1 MELILR
7 QERVV
12 EIPWV
17 EKRIKGKVILDVGC
31 CESNF
36 CLYLAKKGYIVYGV
50 DYNDYDIEYNKDEYK
65 NFKFVKWD
73 VTSMPP
79 FENEFFDTVYA
90 ISTLEHVGLGFYG
103 DTVNRFGDVIAMMNI
118 KNLTKKGG
126 RILVT
131 LPYGKS
137 RLYKYKSVKDFY
149 RVYDRYNINLLFDGL
164 EILEMQGFKAYNG
177 KWGKCDIN
185 DMEDMYWEGV
195 EAKSIVCISA
205 EKR

>member
-36 CLYLAKKGYIVYGV
+36 CLYLAKKGYTVYGV

-65 NFKFVKWD
+65 NFTFVKWD

-103 DTVNRFGDVIAMMNI
+103 DTINRFGDVIAMMNI

-131 LPYGKS
+131 LPYGKG

-164 EILEMQGFKAYNG
+164 NILEMQGFKAYNG
-177 KWGKCDIN
+177 KWSECDIN
-185 DMEDMYWEGV
+185 DIEDMYWEGV

-205 EKR
+205 EKG